1 MRRFA
6 IAAAAAVAALVG
18 AWNWSAAG
26 EPPKISAP
34 VSPEAAAKQGLEVA
48 TFAAGCFWCVEAD
61 FDKVAGVV
69 STMPGYTGG
78 RTKSPTYWS
87 VATEATGHVEAV
99 QLTFDPK
106 KISYKDLLQHY
117 WHGVDPVDGSG
128 QFCDRGSSYRPAIF
142 TYGPEQQKAAEASK
156 TAIEQSKRLSRPIK
170 VEIVPASEFTPAE
183 MEHRK
188 YYQTHPYKYR
198 VYRLGCGRDARLK
211 ALWGDEAASH

>member
-6 IAAAAAVAALVG
+6 IAAAAAMAALVG

-106 KISYKDLLQHY
+106 KTLTRISCNIT
-117 WHGVDPVDGSG
+117 GTASI
-128 QFCDRGSSYRPAIF
+128 RS
-142 TYGPEQQKAAEASK
+142 TAAVSFA
-156 TAIEQSKRLSRPIK
+156 TAAAL
-170 VEIVPASEFTPAE
+170 IVPPYSLMDRSSRRPPRRAKRRSSSRSGCRAQSRSRSCRRPSLRRLRWSTANTTRRTP
-183 MEHRK
+183 
-188 YYQTHPYKYR
+188 TNI
-198 VYRLGCGRDARLK
+198 GSTGS
-211 ALWGDEAASH
+211 AAVATRA